1 MKCFICRRYKAQVLD
16 HCHVCGMYRGWLCLS
31 CNQNIANDKVN
42 RSLFSAWVANDDF
55 TPNEKETRLL
65 RIVGQRAQRYLE
77 EHHKICVKPNFSVRS
92 ARNDSRYRSAATY
105 WKATA
110 TFWRE
115 KYRKDHPSS

>member
-1 MKCFICRRYKAQVLD
+1 
-16 HCHVCGMYRGWLCLS
+16 MYRGWLCLS